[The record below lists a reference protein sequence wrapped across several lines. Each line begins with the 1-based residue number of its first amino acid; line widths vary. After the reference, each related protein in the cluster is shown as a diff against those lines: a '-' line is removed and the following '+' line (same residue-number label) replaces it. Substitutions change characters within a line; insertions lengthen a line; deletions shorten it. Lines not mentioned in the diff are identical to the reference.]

1 MSVARSAMVTTA
13 ALAVSSGL
21 NFIALFFW
29 VRLLGPAEF
38 GLYSLISAAAL
49 FLNAMLFEW
58 LRVVGARTLYDP
70 KAPFDI
76 DPVQADSILA
86 LVAIITGLFGVT
98 FLGISAIGLHIG
110 GIDISRWALLIFLF
124 VMSEM
129 ALAMLN
135 IVSRVRLLAWQFFAT
150 MVARSAVS
158 LVFGLVLVIGF
169 NASAQNVIIATVL
182 AQILT
187 AAIIIVR
194 DPLWRQLRLGKS
206 SSANR
211 AGMAQ
216 VLKLGAPLIISAALS
231 FGVSIVDRYLVGGII
246 GPASVGYYS
255 APADVLQKTLGFLM
269 MAINIAAYP
278 VLVRAYEDRGQS
290 IARKILE
297 DNFALQLALGL
308 PVAIAFIIL
317 APGLANL
324 LLGAAYRDTATILLP
339 WIGFAALFRL
349 LTNMHLLMVFQLTR
363 RMKLMLVAPCITLA
377 ILVPGAIWA
386 LPRYGLLGMAIVAL
400 AAHAVSYLVCA
411 VLAMRIFPFSLFT
424 SDIGKILIANG
435 VMGLALIPF
444 AHVVAPVPLLLVSG
458 AAGIVYLAA
467 LLMLR
472 IKQAAPIESRLKAL
486 LRRWR
491 K

>member
-1 MSVARSAMVTTA
+1 MGVARSAMVTTA

-70 KAPFDI
+70 KADFDI

-86 LVAIITGLFGVT
+86 LVTIIAGLFAVI

-158 LVFGLVLVIGF
+158 LVFGLILLLVFDTGAQGVLIGTV
-169 NASAQNVIIATVL
+169 AAQLLTAMVII
-182 AQILT
+182 I
-187 AAIIIVR
+187 R
-194 DPLWRQLRLGKS
+194 DPLWRGLRIGRKS
-206 SSANR
+206 SATR
-211 AGMAQ
+211 EGIKQ
-216 VLKLGAPLIISAALS
+216 VTKLGAPLIISAALS
-231 FGVSIVDRYLVGGII
+231 FGVGVIDRFLVGGIM
-246 GPASVGYYS
+246 GPEYVGYYA
-255 APADVLQKTLGFLM
+255 APGDILQKTLGFLM

-278 VLVRAYEDRGQS
+278 VLVRAYEDHGQS
-290 IARKILE
+290 HARRILE

-308 PVAIAFIIL
+308 PVAVAFIVM
-317 APGLANL
+317 APGLSNM
-324 LLGAAYRDTATILLP
+324 LLGKAYSESAAMLLP
-339 WIGFAALFRL
+339 WMGFAALFRL

-363 RMKLMLVAPCITLA
+363 QMKLMLVAPCLTLI

-386 LPRYGLLGMAIVAL
+386 LPRYGLQGMAIIAL
-400 AAHAVSYLVCA
+400 IAQVISYGVCA
-411 VLAMRIFPFSLFT
+411 VIAMRIFPFSLFT
-424 SDIGKILIANG
+424 RDIGKIMLANAGMGVALIA
-435 VMGLALIPF
+435 F
-444 AHVVAPVPLLLVSG
+444 ADVVAIVPLLLVCAG
-458 AAGIVYLAA
+458 AGILYLA
-467 LLMLR
+467 LLLVLR
-472 IKQAAPIESRLKAL
+472 IKQAAPVEQRMRAL
-486 LRRWR
+486 LRRR
-491 K
+491 